1 LFGIEHATILSKKN
15 LCHGGH
21 AWKNIFLAIIHIFF
35 SLTPV
40 FMLSDLQPQ
49 LNKAL
54 EHLKSEYSKL
64 QAGRA
69 KPELVEDVLVPVYGS
84 SMPVKNVATVSVMDQ
99 RTLSIIPFD
108 RSTGADICRGIAG
121 ANIGLNPQDRGD
133 SILINIPMMTEEN
146 RRNLQKIA
154 RDMAEDAKVSIRSIR
169 AEFHKNIQKAKTDK
183 TESEDVLKGYEED
196 LQKAIDVS
204 NKQIDEISK
213 AKEEEVMK
221 V

>member
-1 LFGIEHATILSKKN
+1 M
-15 LCHGGH
+15 
-21 AWKNIFLAIIHIFF
+21 
-35 SLTPV
+35 LT
-40 FMLSDLQPQ
+40 DLQSQ
-49 LNKAL
+49 LTKAI

-108 RSTGADICRGIAG
+108 RTTGADICRGIAG

-133 SILINIPMMTEEN
+133 SILISLPMMTEEN

-154 RDMAEDAKVSIRSIR
+154 RDMAEEAKVSVRSIR
-169 AEFHKNIQKAKTDK
+169 ADFHKNIQKAKTDK
-183 TESEDVLKGYEED
+183 TESEDVITGYEED
-196 LQKAIDVS
+196 LQKAIDTT
-204 NKQIDEISK
+204 NKVIEELAK
-213 AKEEEVMK
+213 MKEEDVMK
-221 V
+221 I

>member
-1 LFGIEHATILSKKN
+1 
-15 LCHGGH
+15 
-21 AWKNIFLAIIHIFF
+21 
-35 SLTPV
+35 
-40 FMLSDLQPQ
+40 MLSDLQNQ
-49 LNKAL
+49 LTKAV

-84 SMPVKNVATVSVMDQ
+84 AMAVKNVATVSVMDQ

-108 RSTGADICRGIAG
+108 RSTSADICRGIAG

-133 SILINIPMMTEEN
+133 SILISIPMMTEEN

-154 RDMAEDAKVSIRSIR
+154 RDMAEETKVSIRSIR

-183 TESEDVLKGYEED
+183 TEGEDVLKGYEED
-196 LQKAIDVS
+196 LQKSVDVT
-204 NKQIDEISK
+204 NKQIDDISK
-213 AKEEEVMK
+213 MKEEEVMK
-221 V
+221 I

>member
-1 LFGIEHATILSKKN
+1 
-15 LCHGGH
+15 
-21 AWKNIFLAIIHIFF
+21 
-35 SLTPV
+35 
-40 FMLSDLQPQ
+40 MLSDLQPQ
-49 LNKAL
+49 LTKAI

-108 RSTGADICRGIAG
+108 RSTGSDICRGIAQ

-154 RDMAEDAKVSIRSIR
+154 RDMAEDAKVSVRSIR
-169 AEFHKNIQKAKTDK
+169 ADFHKNIQKAKTDK
-183 TESEDVLKGYEED
+183 TESEDILKSYEEQ
-196 LQKAIDVS
+196 LQKAVDET
-204 NKQIDEISK
+204 NKKLDELAKI
-213 AKEEEVMK
+213 KEEEVMK
-221 V
+221 I